1 MKRHS
6 LPTSMPWL
14 TKVHPGNPHG
24 LRYVEGDGGEPGGGE
39 GAQGGGDGTEAAK
52 APPWERKGEEFDAEK
67 AKTYIA
73 SLQAERDRE
82 AAARKA
88 AEAKVKEHDDAQL
101 SETEKLAQERDT
113 YKTTSA
119 EKTALVDR
127 YEVAEEVGLPLS
139 WARRLV
145 GADRDALLEDAKA
158 MKADLDEKSK
168 GGTPRHDPSQGGGR
182 GDGRTTTSV
191 SSAKEEYLERR
202 RGKR

>member
-1 MKRHS
+1 MKRS
-6 LPTSMPWL
+6 TIPMPWL
-14 TKVHPGNPHG
+14 TNVHPGNPHG
-24 LRYVEGDGGEPGGGE
+24 LRFAEGDGGES
-39 GAQGGGDGTEAAK
+39 GGGDGEQQGGESGEATK

-73 SLQAERDRE
+73 SLTAERDRE
-82 AAARKA
+82 AAARKT
-88 AEAKVKEHDDAQL
+88 AEAKVKEHEDAQL
-101 SETEKLAQERDT
+101 SETEKLAQERDD

-119 EKTALVDR
+119 EKAAQVDR

-145 GADRDALLEDAKA
+145 GADRDALLEDAKR
-158 MKADLDEKSK
+158 MKTDLDERSK
-168 GGTPRHDPSQGGGR
+168 GGTPRHDPSQGGGN
-182 GDGRTTTSV
+182 GDSRTTTSV